1 MKVAIYIRVSSD
13 EQYTKGVSI
22 KDQQERGIE
31 FCKENNYEYEVFEEL
46 AVSATKPI
54 EERPK
59 LFELLKRTQKQKQ
72 KNGSIVKPEFEGLYI
87 VDFDRVSR
95 DEIQFPVIKHHF
107 AENEIIIFDKGQ
119 TIDLNDSHTSLLV
132 SIKGSLASYEIAKL
146 KERIKRSLERS
157 VMDGKAGGG
166 PVLNYG
172 YAKGKD
178 KKLIVD
184 EEESKIVCE
193 IYDMAIKGMG
203 SKRIAKE
210 LNDRKIKT
218 KRAKNESGKLKI
230 RGVLTSEFVWRD
242 STIYRILTNSIY
254 CGERNFSGKVYSCPS
269 IVSTEKFKLVQEILK
284 ERKHY
289 VNTTNKY
296 DYLLKGLI
304 LCPTC
309 KNLFYGRKREDLSD
323 NQYICASQRN
333 SEFCGNRGINIDK
346 IEKIIWNSILELPDK
361 IQSLVIDKNG
371 EYVDA
376 VKDEIKKSNKKIE
389 SLNIEFDNLM
399 GQVKRNPNLSLN
411 IQKYLDETNEKL
423 RLETQNVQDK
433 ERQLELSTQHQ
444 SLVDTLRKQINPL
457 KKKKIS
463 FEEKQRIVRSLI
475 SFIIVKWSEQRGE
488 HLIWT
493 FFRITE
499 LSDLKI
505 QGLSKISY
513 EKSGFLYREKQ
524 IAYEFRMGNLKTEI
538 DESENG
544 KKRYVF
550 NDGKDEYFTIED
562 FIEDEYENFK
572 ELIWKARKRKNM
584 N

>member
-1 MKVAIYIRVSSD
+1 MKVAIYIRVSTD
-13 EQYTKGVSI
+13 EQYTYGVSI
-22 KDQQERGIE
+22 KDQKERGIE

-46 AVSATKPI
+46 AVSGKKSI

-59 LFELLKRTQKQKQ
+59 LFDLLKRTQQKKL
-72 KNGSIVKPEFEGLYI
+72 KNGTIIKPEFEGLYI

-95 DEIQFPVIKHHF
+95 NEMQFPVIKHHF

-119 TIDLNDSHTSLLV
+119 KIDLSDSHTSLLV
-132 SIKGSLASYEIAKL
+132 SIKGSLAAYEIAKL

-157 VMDGKAGGG
+157 VIDGKAGGG

-172 YAKGKD
+172 YTKGKD

-184 EEESKIVCE
+184 EEESKIVSE
-193 IYDMAIKGMG
+193 IYDMAIQGMG

-210 LNDRKIKT
+210 LNERKIKT

-309 KNLFYGRKREDLSD
+309 KNLFFGRKREDLSD

-361 IQSLVIDKNG
+361 IQSLLIDKNA

-376 VKDEIKKSNKKIE
+376 VQEEINKSNKKIE

-423 RLETQNVQDK
+423 RLETQNLQDK
-433 ERQLELSTQHQ
+433 ERQFELSTQHQ

-463 FEEKQRIVRSLI
+463 FEEKQRVVRSLI

-538 DESENG
+538 EESEDG

-550 NDGKDEYFTIED
+550 NDGEDEYFTIED

-572 ELIWKARKRKNM
+572 ELIWKARKRKKM